1 MPIKMAVGLSPE
13 QHLHKTLGWIK
24 QGWNL
29 DVGIDPGASG
39 ALGFQV
45 TGNGEV
51 CRYHVQDIPTFKVSR
66 TGKTKSGKGKTK
78 TVPDNA
84 AIIAIFKP
92 FEKYAERVRVCLEMG
107 VVQVKGR
114 GASAY
119 NGFRVGC
126 NYGCWPLFL
135 QSLGFRLHVV
145 MPGVWKK
152 EFKLAGKEK
161 EDSRQLAL
169 QWFPKAD
176 LQNKGHHDRA
186 EALLLADYGR
196 RVFDGFVKEESED
209 VWPAE

>member
-1 MPIKMAVGLSPE
+1 MKDGLTPE
-13 QHLHKTLGWIK
+13 QHLKYTLKWVREGH
-24 QGWNL
+24 GL
-29 DVGIDPGASG
+29 YVGIDPGASG
-39 ALGFQV
+39 AIGFV
-45 TGNGEV
+45 V
-51 CRYHVQDIPTFKVSR
+51 SSHSDLIRYHVMDIPTFKVSR
-66 TGKTKSGKGKTK
+66 TGKTKGGKAKTK

-92 FEKYAERVRVCLEMG
+92 FEPYADRVRVCLEMG

-186 EALLLADYGR
+186 EALLLSDYGR

>member
-1 MPIKMAVGLSPE
+1 MKAGMTPE
-13 QHLHKTLGWIK
+13 EHLRKTLGWVK
-24 QGWNL
+24 EGHGL
-29 DVGIDPGASG
+29 YVGIDPGASG
-39 ALGFQV
+39 AIGFQV
-45 TGNGEV
+45 SSNSELI
-51 CRYHVQDIPTFKVSR
+51 RYHVQDIPTFKVSR
-66 TGKTKSGKGKTK
+66 SGKTKTGKAKTK
-78 TVPDNA
+78 TVPNSQ
-84 AIIAIFKP
+84 AIVAIFKP

-107 VVQVKGR
+107 VVQIKGR

-119 NGFRVGC
+119 NGFRIGC
-126 NYGCWPLFL
+126 NYGMWPLFI

-152 EFKLAGKEK
+152 EFKLAGREK

-186 EALLLADYGR
+186 EALLLSDYGR
-196 RVFDGFVKEESED
+196 RVFDGFVKEDSED